1 MFEETVGRLLL
12 FISACAETLVLRFLV
27 KSSGS
32 VLELSCSSMAWTM
45 GTIMAVVAVL
55 LIHMD
60 KKAVTA
66 MKPSIKLGNGGR
78 SANHPPKSE

>member
-1 MFEETVGRLLL
+1 MFEETVARLLL
-12 FISACAETLVLRFLV
+12 LISTCRETLVLCFLL

-66 MKPSIKLGNGGR
+66 MNPSINLGNGGR
-78 SANHPPKSE
+78 SAKHLPELE